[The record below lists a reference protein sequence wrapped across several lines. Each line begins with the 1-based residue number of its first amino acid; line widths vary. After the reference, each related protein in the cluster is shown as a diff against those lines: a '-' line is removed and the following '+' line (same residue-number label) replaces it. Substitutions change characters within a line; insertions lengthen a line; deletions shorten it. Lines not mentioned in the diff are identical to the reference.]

1 MSELVLSSVLDGIA
15 TLTLNNP
22 AKLNAFAGDMR
33 EQMVAALDRIAADPS
48 VRVLVITG
56 AGRAFCAGGD
66 VKHMVELKQRDAGFE
81 ELRPLLD
88 AGRAVVTRLDA
99 LPFPTLAA
107 VNGPAAGAGMNLAL
121 ACDLRI
127 ASDQATFGESFARI
141 GLHVDW
147 GGSYFLTR
155 LVGPAKA
162 MELCWLA
169 DVIDA
174 LEAQS
179 IGLVNRVIAQ
189 EQFAAEVDRIARRLA
204 AAPETS
210 VRLAKRTLRAAGG
223 RTLSECLEAE
233 TEAQQQ
239 CWDSPDAAE
248 GLRAFV
254 EKRPAVFGARAH
266 AASSA
271 AQRFE

>member
-1 MSELVLSSVLDGIA
+1 MSELVITTVHDGIA

-22 AKLNAFAGDMR
+22 AKLNAFAGTMR
-33 EQMVAALDRIAADPS
+33 EEMIAALDRIAADAS

-66 VKHMVELKQRDAGFE
+66 VKHMVDLKQRDAGFAD
-81 ELRPLLD
+81 LQPLLD
-88 AGRAVVTRLDA
+88 AGRAVVMRLDA

-107 VNGPAAGAGMNLAL
+107 VNGPASGAGMNLAL

-127 ASDQATFGESFARI
+127 ASDQATFGETFARI
-141 GLHVDW
+141 GLHLDW

-162 MELCWLA
+162 LELCWLA

-174 LEAQS
+174 EEARS
-179 IGLVNRVIAQ
+179 IGLVSRVVAHDR
-189 EQFAAEVDRIARRLA
+189 FPAEVDALARRLA

-210 VRLAKRTLRAAGG
+210 VRISKRTLRAAGQ
-223 RTLSECLEAE
+223 RTLTECLEAE

-239 CWDSPDAAE
+239 CWESQDAAE

-254 EKRPAVFGARAH
+254 EKRSARFGAQSH
-266 AASSA
+266 AVSSA